1 MPMSTDTN
9 SRLRKVMMQELT
21 LYASP
26 VSLYSGKARSYLIKA
41 GIPYSEISP
50 GNAHYREQVLPK
62 AGGATMPTIELAD
75 GTVVRDGTRIFDHF
89 EAGESQFAPQSPCQS
104 VVSLL
109 FDVIGS
115 EGLLRPAMH
124 YRWNFPDS
132 NDAFLKRHFEMLAPE
147 GIDASQMAEAGMQ
160 RMRMAGVAFGTSP
173 ENLAGIESFYESL
186 LERLDAHFATSGYL
200 LGGKPSIGDF
210 GLIAPLYAHLGRDPY
225 SLALMQRK
233 AIHVFRWV
241 ERMKRPELDIGELK
255 NAIAD
260 YRADDEIPETLV
272 SVLQHMATDFVPETG
287 AAAEAINRW
296 LGANS
301 PTAGTP
307 IPRAVSEMAEF
318 EAAGLKL
325 KALAQPYR
333 FFLLK
338 RVQEAVTALD
348 DQAKER
354 VDDLLARC
362 QMADVLTARLDRE
375 MGWADNREVWL

>member
-1 MPMSTDTN
+1 
-9 SRLRKVMMQELT
+9 
-21 LYASP
+21 
-26 VSLYSGKARSYLIKA
+26 
-41 GIPYSEISP
+41 
-50 GNAHYREQVLPK
+50 
-62 AGGATMPTIELAD
+62 
-75 GTVVRDGTRIFDHF
+75 
-89 EAGESQFAPQSPCQS
+89 

-124 YRWNFPDS
+124 YRWNFPDD
-132 NDAFLKRHFEMLAPE
+132 NEAFIKHHFEMLAPE
-147 GIDASQMAEAGMQ
+147 GVDASQMAEAAMQ
-160 RMRMAGVAFGTSP
+160 RMRMAGVAFGATP
-173 ENLAGIESFYESL
+173 ENLAGIETLYLTL
-186 LERLDAHFATSGYL
+186 LERLDAHFATGGYL

-225 SLALMQRK
+225 SLALMQKK

-241 ERMKRPELDIGELK
+241 ERMNRPELDIGEFK
-255 NAIAD
+255 NASGD

-272 SVLQHMATDFVPETG
+272 SVLRHMATDFVPETL
-287 AAAEAINRW
+287 AAAKTINHW

-301 PTAGTP
+301 PAAGTP

-325 KALAQPYR
+325 KAMAQPYR

-348 DQAKER
+348 ERARER

-362 QMADVLTARLDRE
+362 NMADVLTARLDRE
-375 MGWADNREVWL
+375 IGWADNREVWL